1 MLVHQVLKNEK
12 GSAIVLVLII
22 TGVLTV
28 LGASLLHYSLTDNQQ
43 VINDEKRMQAYY
55 LARSGAEAV
64 ADYIM
69 KNPEEADN
77 LLGKDAED
85 VKLDDETEG
94 TFDVEVTG
102 TSEVPIIVSTG
113 HVDGFE
119 RTVRLTLVPHSLGD
133 YAVFCNS
140 IIDIR
145 GGAKIKGN
153 VGTNAT
159 AEDSI
164 KLSGNS
170 SIDGNVQIGPG
181 GDPETVVTDSSRIT
195 KEISQLDSE
204 REYVVPEFPTFPD
217 VTDLIDKGSL
227 TVENNA
233 DFTITEDGYYDE
245 INIGN
250 NGSLTINVGNDN
262 DIRKIRVGSFYSKGK
277 IELHGTGKLVLYVD
291 NSFTSDSVNEGG
303 SVESLEVYYKGN
315 DIHLTGGLFCGTING
330 NIIAKGDSVVIDMT
344 GNEQLKGA
352 LFAPEATIA
361 LGGNAELNGLV
372 VADTVVITGNYGLNY
387 DDEIY
392 FPYDDQDVC
401 ISFRKGLWSDKIN

>member
-1 MLVHQVLKNEK
+1 M
-12 GSAIVLVLII
+12 
-22 TGVLTV
+22 
-28 LGASLLHYSLTDNQQ
+28 
-43 VINDEKRMQAYY
+43 
-55 LARSGAEAV
+55 
-64 ADYIM
+64 
-69 KNPEEADN
+69 
-77 LLGKDAED
+77 
-85 VKLDDETEG
+85 
-94 TFDVEVTG
+94 
-102 TSEVPIIVSTG
+102 
-113 HVDGFE
+113 
-119 RTVRLTLVPHSLGD
+119 
-133 YAVFCNS
+133 
-140 IIDIR
+140 
-145 GGAKIKGN
+145 
-153 VGTNAT
+153 
-159 AEDSI
+159 
-164 KLSGNS
+164 
-170 SIDGNVQIGPG
+170 QIGPG

-315 DIHLTGGLFCGTING
+315 DIHLTGGLFCGTIFSDSVSFKLSGNGTING